1 MAGPLALAGES
12 GDHLGQRRAERRGE
26 VLRHGGRK
34 VVVVVIDHAAVDDR
48 CALGAWAEGG
58 GEVEDW

>member
-26 VLRHGGRK
+26 VLDM
-34 VVVVVIDHAAVDDR
+34 VVVR
-48 CALGAWAEGG
+48 W
-58 GEVEDW
+58 WWS